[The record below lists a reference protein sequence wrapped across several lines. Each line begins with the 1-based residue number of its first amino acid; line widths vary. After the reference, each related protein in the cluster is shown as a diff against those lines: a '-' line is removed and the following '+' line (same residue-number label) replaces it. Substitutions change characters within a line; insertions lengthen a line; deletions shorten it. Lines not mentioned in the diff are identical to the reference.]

1 MQPSTGF
8 SVVRRAA
15 RTTAPR
21 LLLNQRPSSHLGS
34 LHHFARRHAS
44 TPAYDGH
51 VPLSWFE
58 NAFLAVGSAVMSLA
72 NPRRGDMIAALG
84 ETTAGPSLPRLRDIM
99 LESEEG
105 RRILKAR
112 PRVNTS
118 TINMDALAQYPEGT
132 FGRAYVTWLERCGV
146 TPDTREPVHYID
158 DPELAYVM
166 QRYRE
171 CHDFYHC
178 ICNLPV
184 SVEYELAL
192 KFFEFANLG
201 LPMTAISAIFG
212 PLRLTPQQ
220 RTRLY
225 SEYVPWA
232 LKCGGSARSLI
243 TVFWEE
249 RWEQSIDDMKKEF
262 GIWDPPEAKWRKP
275 LSEAKAAA
283 AARQK
288 AANKSGIPQA

>member
-1 MQPSTGF
+1 MLPCRTFSLRATDIARVASSRLALSLNRRPTAYGLSTRF
-8 SVVRRAA
+8 NS
-15 RTTAPR
+15 T
-21 LLLNQRPSSHLGS
+21 
-34 LHHFARRHAS
+34 
-44 TPAYDGH
+44 TPAYKGH
-51 VPLSWFE
+51 IPLNWFE

-72 NPRRGDMIAALG
+72 DPRRGDMVAALG

-99 LESEEG
+99 LGSAEG
-105 RRILKAR
+105 RKILKER
-112 PRVNTS
+112 PRVNST
-118 TINMDALAQYPEGT
+118 TINMDKLAQYPEGT

-184 SVEYELAL
+184 NVESELAL
-192 KFFEFANLG
+192 KFFEFVNLG
-201 LPMTAISAIFG
+201 LPVAAISAAFG
-212 PLRLTPQQ
+212 PLRLNSQK
-220 RTRLY
+220 RSRLF

-232 LKCGGSARSLI
+232 FRCGGSARSLI
-243 TVFWEE
+243 TVYWED
-249 RWEQSIDDMKKEF
+249 RWDQNVEEMKKEL
-262 GIWDPPEAKWRKP
+262 GIWDPPEARWSRP

-283 AARQK
+283 AKRQRES
-288 AANKSGIPQA
+288 APQDS